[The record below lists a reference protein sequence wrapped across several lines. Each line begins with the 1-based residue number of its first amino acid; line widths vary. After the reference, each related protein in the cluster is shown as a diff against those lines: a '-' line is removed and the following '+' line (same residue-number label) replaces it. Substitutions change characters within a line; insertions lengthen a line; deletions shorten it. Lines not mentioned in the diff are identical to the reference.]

1 MIYDGS
7 ENRFERLVRDLLASS
22 GESGWLEFKEN
33 NSDPE
38 RIGKNISALANS
50 AVLEGKPCGYIVW
63 GVKDEDRTP
72 VGTRFDPNTEKIGNE
87 EIESWLV
94 RKLKQQVYFRFSEGR
109 FQGKRIVL
117 LEIPRA
123 KGRTVEFDGIAY
135 IRIGSYT
142 KKLRDAAADV
152 ESKLWSL
159 LNEASFENDI
169 AIAGITDEEVI
180 KVLDYSAYFDLLDQS
195 LPENRNGIL
204 SVLEADKLVRRNIAG
219 GWDVTNGCAVL
230 LAKNLY
236 DFPALRRKVLRIIQ
250 YKGTAK
256 LNALVEREMSC
267 GYASGFNDIIDYIS
281 VLSPAHE
288 VFESPLRRTVSM
300 FPDMAIRELV
310 ANMLVHQDFHITDTP
325 LMVEIFEDR
334 IEFTNPG
341 SPLIDTQRF
350 IDHPPRSR
358 NEDTASLMR
367 RFGICEE
374 RGSGIDKVVDLI
386 EAFQLPAPLFEDGE
400 EFTRVV
406 LFAHKPLSAMDKTER
421 VRACYWHACLRHH
434 LRKPVN
440 NASLRER
447 FGIQKNNAAKVS
459 RIVNE
464 AIEEGYIAVA
474 NPEVGKKGR
483 RYLPIWAVN
492 KQEFQN

>member
-1 MIYDGS
+1 MTYDGS
-7 ENRFERLVRDLLASS
+7 ENRFESLIKDLLASP

-33 NSDPE
+33 NSDPKQ
-38 RIGKNISALANS
+38 IGRNISALANS
-50 AVLEGKPCGYIVW
+50 AVLEGKPYGYIVW
-63 GVKDEDRTP
+63 GIRDKDRTP
-72 VGTRFDPNTEKIGNE
+72 VGTRFDPNTAKIGE
-87 EIESWLV
+87 EELESWLV

-117 LEIPRA
+117 LKIPRA
-123 KGRTVEFDGIAY
+123 KGRTVRFSGIDY

-142 KKLRDAAADV
+142 KKLRDAPAEV

-159 LNEASFENDI
+159 LSEVSFENDVVME
-169 AIAGITDEEVI
+169 GITDEEVL
-180 KVLDYSAYFDLLDQS
+180 KVLDYSAYFDLLGQS
-195 LPENRNGIL
+195 LPENREGIL
-204 SVLEADKLVRRNIAG
+204 SVLESDELVHKNSAG
-219 GWDVTNGCAVL
+219 GWDVTNMCAVL
-230 LAKNLY
+230 LARNLY

-256 LNALVEREMSC
+256 LNALVEREVSR

-288 VFESPLRRTVSM
+288 VLESPLRQTVSM
-300 FPDMAIRELV
+300 FPKLAIRELV
-310 ANMLVHQDFHITDTP
+310 ANMLLHQDFHITGTP

-350 IDHPPRSR
+350 IDHPPHSR
-358 NEDTASLMR
+358 NEDITSLMR

-386 EAFQLPAPLFEDGE
+386 EAFQLPAPLFEEGE

-406 LFAHKPLSAMDKTER
+406 LFAHKSLSAMDKAER
-421 VRACYWHACLRHH
+421 VRACYWHACLRYH

-447 FGIQKNNAAKVS
+447 FGIQQNNAAKVS

-483 RYLPIWAVN
+483 RYIPIWAVN
-492 KQEFQN
+492 KQE

>member
-1 MIYDGS
+1 MTYDSS
-7 ENRFERLVRDLLASS
+7 EDRFEGLINDLLASP

-33 NSDPE
+33 NSDPKQ
-38 RIGKNISALANS
+38 IGRNISALANS

-72 VGTRFDPNTEKIGNE
+72 VGTRFDPNTAKKGE
-87 EIESWLV
+87 EELENWLV
-94 RKLKQQVYFRFSEGR
+94 RKLEKQVHFRFSEGR

-123 KGRTVEFDGIAY
+123 KSRTVRFGGIDY

-142 KKLRDAAADV
+142 KKLRDAPADV

-159 LNEASFENDI
+159 LSEISFENDI
-169 AIAGITDEEVI
+169 VMKGIADEEVL
-180 KVLDYSAYFDLLDQS
+180 KVLDYSAYFDFLDQS

-204 SVLEADKLVRRNIAG
+204 SVLESDELIHRNIAG

-236 DFPALRRKVLRIIQ
+236 DFPALKRKVLRIIQ
-250 YKGTAK
+250 YKGTGK
-256 LNALVEREMSC
+256 LDALVERELSR

-288 VFESPLRRTVSM
+288 VLESPLRQTVSM
-300 FPDMAIRELV
+300 FPKLAIRELV
-310 ANMLVHQDFHITDTP
+310 ANMLLHQDFHIAGTP

-358 NEDTASLMR
+358 NEDIASLMR

-386 EAFQLPAPLFEDGE
+386 EALQLPAPLFEDGE

-434 LRKPVN
+434 LREPVN

-474 NPEVGKKGR
+474 NPEAGKKSR
-483 RYLPIWAVN
+483 RYLPFWA
-492 KQEFQN
+492 K